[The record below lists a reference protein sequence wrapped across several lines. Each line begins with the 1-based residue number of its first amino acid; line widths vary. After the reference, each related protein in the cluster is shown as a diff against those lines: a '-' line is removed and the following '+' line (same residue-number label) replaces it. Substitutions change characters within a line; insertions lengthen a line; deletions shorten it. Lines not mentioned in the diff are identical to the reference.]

1 MRFLSPLNRI
11 LPSLILT
18 FSVLLTAWAPASGET
33 CGYDPLI
40 AEILS
45 LGDQERWINWIAELS
60 GARSILTEDG
70 EAFIQTRSSLVMFEP
85 NLQPSAFDY
94 LQDELVNLGFVSGR
108 DFTVHTY
115 DYPYGDRYPESN
127 WKNLI
132 LTFPGVDPDLQH
144 ERVLLVA
151 HLDSTSDQ
159 EQTLAPGADDN
170 GTGSAGL
177 LEAATLLSQFQFD
190 RTIHLIW
197 FSGEEH
203 SRLGSTYFVKDY
215 ADWLPE
221 IKAVINLDM
230 FGFDWDGDRC
240 FEVHAGTLPGSQ
252 EIGACLSAVID
263 AYDLNLTFDYLDD
276 ETAYTLSDH
285 YPFWLQGVP
294 AVMVIENYS
303 FQPDGVC
310 GVTDRNYHYH
320 QASDILGYINADTGY
335 AILQAGI
342 AALTQLAGPQGV
354 CFTHAPW
361 VRVYRAGP
369 AITLTWNKLDAQYY
383 QIWQEQSGRW
393 VKVGR
398 THGTYWVLPA
408 TEGQSL
414 NFKIVAFSKDG
425 CQSPAGYAINKN

>member
-1 MRFLSPLNRI
+1 MRFTSSLNR
-11 LPSLILT
+11 LLMALILT
-18 FSVLLTAWAPASGET
+18 SIVLGGGWSPARGET
-33 CGYDPLI
+33 CGYNPLI
-40 AEILS
+40 AEMLS
-45 LGDQERWINWIAELS
+45 RGVQDRWVNWIAELS
-60 GARSILTEDG
+60 GARPILTDDG
-70 EAFIQTRSSLVMFEP
+70 ETFIQTRSNDVLFEP
-85 NLQPSAFDY
+85 GLGPSAFDSI
-94 LQDELVNLGFVSGR
+94 QSELVNLGFVSGR
-108 DFTVHTY
+108 DFIVHTY
-115 DYPYGDRYPESN
+115 AYPYGDRYPERN

-132 LTFPGVDPDLQH
+132 LTLPGTDPALKT

-170 GTGSAGL
+170 GTGAAGL
-177 LEAATLLSQFQFD
+177 LEAATILSQFQFD

-215 ADWLPE
+215 AEWLPD
-221 IKAVINLDM
+221 IKTVINLDM

-240 FEVHAGTLPGSQ
+240 FEVHAGTLSGSQ

-263 AYDLNLTFDYLDD
+263 AYNLDLTFDYLDD

-320 QASDILGYINADTGY
+320 QTSDILAYINADTGY

-342 AALTQLAGPQGV
+342 AALAQLAGPREA
-354 CFTHAPW
+354 CFSTAPW
-361 VRVYRAGP
+361 IRVYDEGNNAY
-369 AITLTWNKLDAQYY
+369 ITWKKLDAQYY
-383 QIWQEQSGRW
+383 QIWQEQDGRW
-393 VKVGR
+393 IKIGK
-398 THGTYWVLPA
+398 TQGTYWVIPA
-408 TEGQSL
+408 AEGQSL
-414 NFKIVAFSKDG
+414 NFKVIAISEDG
-425 CQSPAGYAINKN
+425 CQSPAGYSIYNP